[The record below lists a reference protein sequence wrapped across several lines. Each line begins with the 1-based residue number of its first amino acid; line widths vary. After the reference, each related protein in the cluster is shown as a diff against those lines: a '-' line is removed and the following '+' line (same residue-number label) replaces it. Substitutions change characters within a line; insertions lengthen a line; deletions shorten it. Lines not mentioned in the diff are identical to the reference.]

1 MAHSSTME
9 KLGSPA
15 PGFDLQNFNTGYSD
29 NMVSL
34 ETFKNYPALLVVFIC
49 NHCPYVIHI
58 RDSFISFSTEYESK
72 GLGVVAISSN
82 DVVSYPDDS
91 PEKMRD
97 DALKYAYPFPYLFD
111 ENQEVAKAY
120 RAACTPDFFL
130 YDKERTLVYRG
141 QYDSSRPK
149 NSVPVTGEDI
159 RKATEEVL
167 NGDIITAE
175 QIPSMGCNIKW
186 KKGSEPDYFFHNEK
200 HV

>member
-58 RDSFISFSTEYESK
+58 RESFISFSTEYESK

-82 DVVSYPDDS
+82 NVVSYPDDS
-91 PEKMRD
+91 PEKIRD
-97 DALKYAYPFPYLFD
+97 DALKYVYPFPYLFD
-111 ENQEVAKAY
+111 ENQEVAKRIALLA
-120 RAACTPDFFL
+120 RRIFFFM
-130 YDKERTLVYRG
+130 
-141 QYDSSRPK
+141 
-149 NSVPVTGEDI
+149 
-159 RKATEEVL
+159 A
-167 NGDIITAE
+167 
-175 QIPSMGCNIKW
+175 
-186 KKGSEPDYFFHNEK
+186 
-200 HV
+200 